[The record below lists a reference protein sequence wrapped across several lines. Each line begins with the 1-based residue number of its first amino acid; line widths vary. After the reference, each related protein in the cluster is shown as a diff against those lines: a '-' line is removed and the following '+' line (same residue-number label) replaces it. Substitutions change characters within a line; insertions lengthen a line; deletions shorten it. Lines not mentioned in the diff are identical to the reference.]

1 LEFEAITS
9 LIEEYQN
16 IQQTKRTRDSAER
29 KRQTSELTE
38 QRPKHYN
45 RVRQLYEEASTLE
58 AEAEQYGYEWE
69 ANEAQDESVMK
80 LNEQATI
87 EDLPNGNYT
96 RDEVIHY
103 VQQAQRGRFTP

>member
-45 RVRQLYEEASTLE
+45 RVRQLYEEASTLKT
-58 AEAEQYGYEWE
+58 EAEQYRHM
-69 ANEAQDESVMK
+69 AI
-80 LNEQATI
+80 QASLLLLVVNLLT
-87 EDLPNGNYT
+87 
-96 RDEVIHY
+96 
-103 VQQAQRGRFTP
+103 